1 MINHI
6 LLGFASF
13 HTTLFAAL
21 YFLKS
26 TGVKPLEYA
35 YDHFTGLAFAS
46 IIFSYAISVAVY
58 LGSFQPGKL
67 LALGG
72 NTGNPIY
79 DVSIFFFMSKKKKK
93 ENYAK
98 AKI

>member
-1 MINHI
+1 M
-6 LLGFASF
+6 
-13 HTTLFAAL
+13 FAAL

-79 DVSIFFFMSKKKKK
+79 DVKFIFSMSKRKKKNHAHTK
-93 ENYAK
+93 NFSL
-98 AKI
+98 